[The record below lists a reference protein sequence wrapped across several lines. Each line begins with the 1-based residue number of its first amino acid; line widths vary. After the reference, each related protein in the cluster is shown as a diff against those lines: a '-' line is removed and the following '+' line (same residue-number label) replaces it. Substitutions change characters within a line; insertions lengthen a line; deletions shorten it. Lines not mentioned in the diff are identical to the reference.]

1 MRNSVCNGHR
11 LGINFSNG
19 QLTDIFGPT
28 GSLNHATL
36 NCNDYDYDGRGS
48 NVGEKPF
55 PYVSAE
61 IGAGRSD
68 SDHIDDGAG
77 PAVRDNQ
84 DQIRGLA

>member
-1 MRNSVCNGHR
+1 MRNSVYNGHR
-11 LGINFSNG
+11 PGINFSNG
-19 QLTDIFGPT
+19 QLTDIFGRT
-28 GSLNHATL
+28 GNFNHATL
-36 NCNDYDYDGRGS
+36 NDYDYDGRGS
-48 NVGEKPF
+48 DVDEKPF

-68 SDHIDDGAG
+68 HDHIDDGAG

>member
-1 MRNSVCNGHR
+1 M
-11 LGINFSNG
+11 
-19 QLTDIFGPT
+19 
-28 GSLNHATL
+28 NHATL
-36 NCNDYDYDGRGS
+36 NDYDYDGRGS
-48 NVGEKPF
+48 NVGENPF